1 MAIRSKKR
9 TITRIFLEPSAAKF
23 HDERTVVGC
32 DAHEERGSNIMIISH
47 DYAEMHLL

>member
-9 TITRIFLEPSAAKF
+9 TTRIFLEPSAAKF

-32 DAHEERGSNIMIISH
+32 DAHEGCGSNIMILSH
-47 DYAEMHLL
+47 DYAEMYLL